1 METGQRSVCA
11 VNVQFVMNFLERLK
25 AVRWMLLNTENF
37 SDVQLSPKLNSRII
51 RKFDD
56 QYSTFD
62 DQNLMLDTEK
72 YEFFSYQIVSNRHF
86 P

>member
-37 SDVQLSPKLNSRII
+37 SDVQLSPKLKSRII
-51 RKFDD
+51 CKFDD
-56 QYSTFD
+56 Q
-62 DQNLMLDTEK
+62 
-72 YEFFSYQIVSNRHF
+72 
-86 P
+86 